1 MASGGARPV
10 RTNTQAKPVSGPG
23 KLSERT
29 DMAPQGAKYIPGG
42 KYGEGKA
49 LMEQQTSAP
58 MAGAATPKPS
68 MTPVMATA
76 PQGKLTGLFDP
87 TNRPDE
93 PVTAGLP
100 IGPGRS
106 PEPQLAGEFDMIN
119 KYLPALESMASQAD
133 APPAFVA
140 LVNYVKVNGQK
151 L

>member
-1 MASGGARPV
+1 MARGGNRPV
-10 RTNTQAKPVSGPG
+10 RTNTEAKPVSGPG
-23 KLSERT
+23 KLSQRT

-49 LMEQQTSAP
+49 LMEQQMSAP
-58 MAGAATPKPS
+58 MAGSATPKP
-68 MTPVMATA
+68 TA
-76 PQGKLTGLFDP
+76 PVLQSAPKGKLTGLFDP
-87 TNRPDE
+87 TTRPDE

-106 PEPQLAGEFDMIN
+106 PEPQLAGEYDMIN
-119 KYLPALESMASQAD
+119 KYLPALEAMASQKD